1 MRLQEE
7 ISKLINQNQD
17 KTRDEVE
24 VTRKHYNRTISKLTD
39 DIQSI
44 EYVRSDTL
52 QSFVVY

>member
-24 VTRKHYNRTISKLTD
+24 ATRKHYNRTVNKLSEEM
-39 DIQSI
+39 QSI
-44 EYVRSDTL
+44 EYVRNDIL
-52 QSFVVY
+52 